1 AGIAGFLLRGAV
13 QEPFTTY
20 QAIRS
25 LPAGSWMIVSSSG
38 ASEPRTYFS
47 IAAVLCDA
55 AHSWQRSDKE
65 RRQIIRK
72 AVAESVRFH
81 LVSDVP
87 VGAFL
92 SSGRDSSTVVALAA
106 ESGTP
111 MRTVTLRFE
120 EYTGTHKD
128 EAPLAEVVARHYG
141 TQHATCTLSRQAFRK
156 EL

>member
-1 AGIAGFLLRGAV
+1 
-13 QEPFTTY
+13 
-20 QAIRS
+20 AIRS

-106 ESGTP
+106 ETARSLQ
-111 MRTVTLRFE
+111 TVTLRFG
-120 EYTGTHKD
+120 EYIGTEKD
-128 EAPLAEVVARHYG
+128 EAPLAAQVAMQYG
-141 TQHATCTLSRQAFRK
+141 TTHSTATVSGDEFRR
-156 EL
+156 ELP